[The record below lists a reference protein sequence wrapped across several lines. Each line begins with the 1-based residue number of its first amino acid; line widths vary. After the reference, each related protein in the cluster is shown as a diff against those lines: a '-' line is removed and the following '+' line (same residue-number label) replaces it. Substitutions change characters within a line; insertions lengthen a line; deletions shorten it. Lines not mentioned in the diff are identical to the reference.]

1 MLPRDAL
8 SSFGLECWG
17 WAVEGSDIKIVSP
30 LSVYQGHL
38 KMLPRDAL
46 PSFGL
51 ECLGW
56 AVEGSNG

>member
-1 MLPRDAL
+1 M
-8 SSFGLECWG
+8 
-17 WAVEGSDIKIVSP
+17 EGSDIKIVSP
-30 LSVYQGHL
+30 LSVYHGHL
-38 KMLPRDAL
+38 KMLTRDAL